1 MCKGEEQGVKQD
13 SRRRT
18 RRRDAAALR
27 HRLAEAQRTIRALTS
42 AQIDAVLLPEG
53 ASAVVLREAQEE
65 LRRLNVRLERS
76 EAYFRSVIENISD
89 IVSILDG
96 HGIVKYINPSV
107 RRVLGYEPGELI
119 GRSAFEHVHPEDAPR
134 VTALFRE
141 AVQKGDGAGLAT
153 FRYRH
158 KNGSWLHLESTALT
172 LLADPAVEGIVVTSR
187 DVTLRLQMETRY
199 RPLFEHMVEGFA
211 HCRMLLEEGRP
222 PDFVYL
228 EVNRAFEKLTG
239 CKNVQ
244 GRRVTEVIPNFLETN
259 RDVVD
264 ALERVA
270 RTGSTYRSEVFVP
283 YLGRWFRL
291 SAYRSELGCFVIL
304 VDNITEHKR
313 MQEALQRSEAAYRG
327 LVEHAPLGI
336 YKATPDGRLLMANTT
351 LASMLGYASRN
362 ELLAH
367 GSLDEAFAH
376 PADRG
381 RLAAVLERGDK
392 ALLETEWRKVDGSR
406 ISVRIHAW
414 RVGTGNGGVHHVEA
428 TVEDVTEQ
436 RSLQRQ
442 FLQAQKMEAIG
453 RLAGGVAHDFNNL
466 LTAIIGYSDM
476 LLDDLPASDQKRAD
490 VAEIRAAADRATS
503 LTRQLLAFSRKQVFE
518 TRALDLNYIVRAIEK
533 MLRRLIGEDITL
545 NIVLSPSP
553 ARVNAD
559 PNQIEQVILN
569 LVVNARDA
577 MPQGGTLTIETA
589 LVEIDRTYSS
599 THLAMEPG
607 PYVLLAVSDTGHG
620 MDAETL
626 SHIFEPFFTTK
637 EKGKGTGLGLSTVYG
652 IMKQSGGYIWAYSEP
667 GRGSTFKAYLPCL
680 RDAPEEWGSP
690 VDTSAPISRGGA
702 ETILVAEDDAKVREI
717 VARVLAAKGYTLL
730 VAAGG
735 AEALEMARAHDGPID
750 LLLTDLVMPGMTGR
764 ELAAALKAERAE
776 MRTLY
781 MSGYTDDAV
790 FRHGVLEA
798 GMNYLQKPFCAES
811 LARKVRHVL
820 DGPA

>member
-1 MCKGEEQGVKQD
+1 MRYD
-13 SRRRT
+13 SRHRT
-18 RRRDAAALR
+18 RSEDTALLRR
-27 HRLAEAQRTIRALTS
+27 RLAEAQRTIRALMS
-42 AQIDAVLLPEG
+42 AQVDAALLPES
-53 ASAVVLREAQEE
+53 ASAVMLREAQEE
-65 LRRLNVRLERS
+65 LRRLNARLERS
-76 EAYFRSVIENISD
+76 EAYFRSVIEHISD
-89 IVSILDG
+89 VISILDAD
-96 HGIVKYINPSV
+96 GIVKYISPSA
-107 RRVLGYEPGELI
+107 RGVLGYEPGELI
-119 GRSAFEHVHPEDAPR
+119 GRSAFEHVHPQDAQR
-134 VTALFRE
+134 VTALLAE
-141 AVQKGDGAGLAT
+141 AVEMGHDVELVAY
-153 FRYRH
+153 RYRH
-158 KNGSWLHLESTALT
+158 KNGSWLHLESTALNR
-172 LLADPAVEGIVVTSR
+172 LADPAVEGIVVTSR

-199 RPLFEHMVEGFA
+199 CSLFEHMVEGFA

-239 CKNVQ
+239 LKNVQ
-244 GRRVTEVIPNFLETN
+244 GRRVTEVIPGFLETN
-259 RDVVD
+259 REVVD
-264 ALERVA
+264 SFERVA

-283 YLGRWFRL
+283 YLNRWFRL
-291 SAYRSELGCFVIL
+291 SAYRSEPECFVI
-304 VDNITEHKR
+304 VFDNITEHKR
-313 MQEALQRSEAAYRG
+313 TQEALRQSEAQYRG

-336 YKATPDGRLLMANTT
+336 YKAAPDGRLLMANPA
-351 LASMLGYASRN
+351 LAAMLGYASRD

-367 GSLDEAFAH
+367 GSLDDAFAH

-381 RLAAVLERGDK
+381 HFAAMLERGDK
-392 ALLETEWRKVDGSR
+392 AFLETEWRKVDGSR

-414 RVGTGNGGVHHVEA
+414 PVRTESGELNHFEA

-476 LLDDLPASDQKRAD
+476 LIDDLPPGDPKRAD
-490 VAEIRAAADRATS
+490 AGEIRAAAERATS

-518 TRALDLNYIVRAIEK
+518 TRALDLNYAVRAIEK
-533 MLRRLIGEDITL
+533 MLRRLIGEDIAL
-545 NIVLSPSP
+545 NIVLSPRP
-553 ARVNAD
+553 AMVHAD

-589 LVEIDRTYSS
+589 LVEIERAYNE
-599 THLAMEPG
+599 THISMAPG

-652 IMKQSGGYIWAYSEP
+652 IVKQSGGYIWAYSEP
-667 GRGSTFKAYLPCL
+667 GRGATFKAYLPRL
-680 RDAPEEWGSP
+680 QDAPESWHP
-690 VDTSAPISRGGA
+690 PADTSAIASEGGT
-702 ETILVAEDDAKVREI
+702 ETILVAEDDANVREI
-717 VARVLAAKGYTLL
+717 VARVLTAKGYALF
-730 VAAGG
+730 VAKDGT
-735 AEALEMARAHDGPID
+735 EALEMARAHHGPID

-764 ELAAALKAERAE
+764 ELAATLKAERAA

-798 GMNYLQKPFCAES
+798 GMNYLQKPFSAET
-811 LARKVRHVL
+811 LARKVRRVL